1 MSFYKTVISPV
12 LDKLDSETMHHCAV
26 NVLHYVG
33 SVSLGQKM
41 LSLLYDRRS
50 EDTVKLLKTNLAG
63 IELESPLLVGAGW
76 DKNAKAV
83 FGLKAVGFAG
93 VEIGA
98 VLESP
103 QPGRPKPRQFVIG
116 SGVAIN
122 RLGFNS
128 PGMEV
133 VKKNL
138 EVYRGSGIPIGVNVG
153 RNEWITDEDA
163 PRAFATVVDRLY
175 DDGCFFTI
183 NVSCPNTP
191 NLCHLQNKGDLVSI
205 ITAAQAVMDKHGKRK
220 PLFVKISPDLV
231 LDIVTDIVSVVQE
244 TKADG
249 IVATNTTTRSD
260 LKAKYGARWE
270 NEFGGFSG
278 DDEDFRQMTLKCISH
293 IYRITN
299 GQMPIIGIGGVK
311 DGKTALQKLMAGAS
325 VVQVV
330 TGLRG
335 EGLEVAGKIKTE
347 LAAWMKTN
355 GVKSVSEIVGKKLV
369 E

>member
-1 MSFYKTVISPV
+1 MSLYKSLICPV
-12 LDKLDSETMHHCAV
+12 LDQLDSETMHHAAV
-26 NVLHYVG
+26 NFIHYFG
-33 SVSLGQKM
+33 SNPLGQKV
-41 LSLLYDRRS
+41 LSLACDHKS
-50 EDTVKLLKTNLAG
+50 EETVRLLKTNFAG
-63 IELESPLLVGAGW
+63 IELDSPLLVGAGW

-83 FGLKAVGFAG
+83 FGLKAIGFAG

-98 VLESP
+98 VLEHA

-116 SGVAIN
+116 PGVAIN

-138 EVYRGSGIPIGVNVG
+138 QLYHGSGIPIGINVG
-153 RNEWITDEDA
+153 RNEWVSDDDA
-163 PRAFATVVDRLY
+163 PRAFAAVVDHLY

-191 NLCHLQNKGDLVSI
+191 NLCHLQNKEDLIAI
-205 ITAAQAVMDKHGKRK
+205 ISAVQAVMDKHGKRK
-220 PLFVKISPDLV
+220 PLFVKVSPDLV

-249 IVATNTTTRSD
+249 IVATNTTTRSE

-278 DDEDFRQMTLKCISH
+278 DDEDYRQMTLKCISH
-293 IYRITN
+293 IYKITN
-299 GQMPIIGIGGVK
+299 GQMAIIGVGGVK
-311 DGKTALQKLMAGAS
+311 DGKTALQKLKAGAS

-335 EGLEVAGKIKTE
+335 EGLGVARKIKKE
-347 LAAWMKTN
+347 LAEWMRSN
-355 GVKSVSEIVGKKLV
+355 GVKSVKDIIGKELV
-369 E
+369 N

>member
-1 MSFYKTVISPV
+1 MSLYKSLISPI
-12 LDKLDSETMHHCAV
+12 LDKLDSETMHHSAV
-26 NVLHYVG
+26 DFLHYFATN
-33 SVSLGQKM
+33 SLGQKI
-41 LSLLYDRRS
+41 LSVLYDRGS
-50 EDTVKLLKTNLAG
+50 AENKDILKTTLAG
-63 IELESPLLVGAGW
+63 LNLDSPLLVGAGW
-76 DKNAKAV
+76 DKNARAV
-83 FGLKAVGFAG
+83 FGLRAIGFAG

-98 VLESP
+98 VLEHG

-116 SGVAIN
+116 PGVAIN

-138 EVYRGSGIPIGVNVG
+138 QIYQGSGIPIGINVG
-153 RNEWITDEDA
+153 RNEWIADEDA
-163 PRAFATVVDRLY
+163 PRAFAAVVDYLY
-175 DDGCFFTI
+175 EEGSFFTI

-191 NLCHLQNKGDLVSI
+191 NLCHLQNKDDLIGI
-205 ITAAQAVMDKHGKRK
+205 IKTVQAAMDKHGRRK
-220 PLFVKISPDLV
+220 PIFVKISPDLV
-231 LDIVTDIVSVVQE
+231 LDIVTDIVMVVQE

-278 DDEDFRQMTLKCISH
+278 DDEDYRQMTLKAISH

-299 GQMPIIGIGGVK
+299 GQMPIIGVGGVK
-311 DGKTALQKLMAGAS
+311 DGKTALQKLMAGAT

-335 EGLEVAGKIKTE
+335 EGLGIAGKIKRE
-347 LAAWMKTN
+347 LASWMKEN
-355 GVKSVSEIVGKKLV
+355 GVNSVGEIVGKQLV